1 MTLKQ
6 TVQKFKE
13 QRKNVLSQMYI
24 YQRKLDHLNKRNF
37 EDLPLDI
44 IDLTAT
50 IELLDQKQ
58 ILLDQFTS
66 EIQQITQL

>member
-24 YQRKLDHLNKRNF
+24 HQRKLDHLNKRNF
-37 EDLPLDI
+37 EDLPLNI
-44 IDLTAT
+44 IDLSAT

-66 EIQQITQL
+66 EIKQITHL